1 MPRILNLNAGCVQA
15 SSSSSESEEEE
26 ADERLQAVLAHSL
39 DALHSH
45 KREHP
50 KP

>member
-1 MPRILNLNAGCVQA
+1 M

-26 ADERLQAVLAHSL
+26 EEADQRLQAVLTHSL

-45 KREHP
+45 GREHP
-50 KP
+50 ER